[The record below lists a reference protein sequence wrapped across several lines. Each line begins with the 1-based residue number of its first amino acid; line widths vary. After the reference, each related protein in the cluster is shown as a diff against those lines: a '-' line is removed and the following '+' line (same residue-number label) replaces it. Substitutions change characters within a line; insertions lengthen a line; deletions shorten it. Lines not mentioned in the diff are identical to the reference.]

1 MSVTLFFGD
10 YPAMFPLLASV
21 LGLIIGSFLNV
32 VIYRLPIMLDRK
44 WREQCQELIKAGRSS
59 QEAHPSKV
67 SSEEEA
73 FNLIRPR
80 SRCPHCGHPISALE
94 NIPVLSFLW
103 LKGKCSACGQPISWR
118 YPAVELLTAILSLA
132 VAWRFGFGAAALG
145 GLILTWS
152 LIALAFIDYDRQLL
166 PDDITLPLLWLGLL
180 LNSFAVFT
188 SLQSAVIGAVAG
200 YASLWGVYQLFK
212 LITGKEGM
220 GYGDFK
226 LFAALGAWLGWQN
239 LPLVILLS
247 SLLGALVGLA
257 FILFFG
263 RDRRLPI
270 PFGPFLCFAGWIA
283 LLWGDH
289 ITRFYLQIARFS

>member
-1 MSVTLFFGD
+1 MSVTQFFGD
-10 YPAMFPLLASV
+10 YPVMFPLLAGV

-32 VIYRLPIMLDRK
+32 VIHRLPIMLDRK
-44 WREQCQELIKAGRSS
+44 WREQCQELTETGRSS
-59 QEAHPSKV
+59 PER
-67 SSEEEA
+67 ET

-94 NIPVLSFLW
+94 NIPVLSFIW
-103 LKGKCSACGQPISWR
+103 LKGKCSACGRPISRR
-118 YPAVELLTAILSLA
+118 YPAIELLTAILSLV
-132 VAWRFGFGAAALG
+132 VAWRFGFGTAALG
-145 GLILTWS
+145 GLILAWA

-188 SLQSAVIGAVAG
+188 SLQSAVIGAIAG
-200 YASLWGVYQLFK
+200 YVSLWGVYQLFK

-247 SLLGALVGLA
+247 SLLGAVVGLA

-263 RDRRLPI
+263 RDRHLPI